1 LTQSGGWNTK
11 KNGNNSTRGD
21 MSNKSKFTTEDFYN
35 GVLTYGNAST
45 MRKNAP
51 ALYRYGRRNGLLKN
65 VNWPTGKYH
74 SYTHEDWDN
83 AVQTYGNARTMIK
96 EASALYAYGRR
107 RGWAKNTDWPRE
119 KSRIGHSKEQLK
131 AEVFEHS
138 RKFHSR
144 GEFAKKA
151 KKDYYFALNNGLLD
165 DMPWLKPQENPFVDR
180 KNYIY
185 VYVFELQK
193 TVYVGETFHGSNRHN
208 DHRRRGP
215 VFNFAKENGIEIPEP
230 IILEDNLNRLNEVR
244 KQEHYWKLH
253 YISLGYKTLNKAKTG
268 EFSGSLGAMAM
279 RWTQKKCREV
289 ALLCSHATEM
299 VKRFPSAYQSAWKH
313 GWLKDYTWFTVISG
327 KAKSVLQYAIDGRL
341 VGRWDSVSIAG
352 RAQNFDPRRICA
364 CCKGKRKSAYGFVW
378 KYADEA
384 IPA

>member
-1 LTQSGGWNTK
+1 
-11 KNGNNSTRGD
+11 
-21 MSNKSKFTTEDFYN
+21 MSKKSKFTTEDFYN

-45 MRKNAP
+45 MIKKAP
-51 ALYRYGRRNGLLKN
+51 ALYRYGQKHDLLKN
-65 VNWPTGKYH
+65 VNWPVGKYN

-83 AVQTYGNARTMIK
+83 AVQTYGNAKTMVK
-96 EASALYAYGRR
+96 EAHGLYDYGRR
-107 RGWAKNTDWPRE
+107 RGWTKNTDWPRE
-119 KSRIGHSKEQLK
+119 KSRSGHSKEQLK

-151 KKDYYFALNNGLLD
+151 PKDYQFARINGLLD
-165 DMPWLKPQENPFVDR
+165 DMPWLKLQENPFVDR

-185 VYVFELQK
+185 VYVFEHQK

-208 DHRRRGP
+208 EHRRRGP
-215 VFNFAKENGIEIPEP
+215 VFDFAKENGIEIPEP

-279 RWTQKKCREV
+279 RWTRKKCREV
-289 ALLCSHATEM
+289 ALLCSHSFEM
-299 VKRFPSAYQSAWKH
+299 RKRFPSAYQSAWKH
-313 GWLKDYTWFTVISG
+313 GWLKDYTWFTLIHG
-327 KAKSVLQYAIDGRL
+327 KAKPVLQYTTDGRL
-341 VGRWDSVSIAG
+341 IGKFDSTVSAG
-352 RAQNFDPRRICA
+352 RSINRGHSLICA
-364 CCKGKRKSAYGFVW
+364 CCKGKRKSAYGCVW
-378 KYADEA
+378 KYEE
-384 IPA
+384 P